1 MYLKNTEIAYNFI
14 IYNNPSIHAIRE
26 VITAFKANEDQLKAT
41 VEDLTIRK
49 RKADERYELLRAEA
63 ESKLSE
69 ANVRLDE
76 LKRNKEGEIARLV
89 ALCRKA
95 DMRVASLERSVEQ
108 KTRENEE
115 LHQICDD
122 LINRVGQV

>member
-1 MYLKNTEIAYNFI
+1 MYNHTLIPATNT
-14 IYNNPSIHAIRE
+14 RE
-26 VITAFKANEDQLKAT
+26 VITAFKTNEDQLKAT
-41 VEDLTIRK
+41 VEDLSARK
-49 RKADERYELLRAEA
+49 RKADERYELLRTEA

-69 ANVRLDE
+69 ANGRLDE

-108 KTRENEE
+108 KTRESEE

-122 LINRVGQV
+122 LISRVGQ

>member
-1 MYLKNTEIAYNFI
+1 M
-14 IYNNPSIHAIRE
+14 
-26 VITAFKANEDQLKAT
+26 ITAFKANEDQLKAT

>member
-1 MYLKNTEIAYNFI
+1 MI
-14 IYNNPSIHAIRE
+14 INLDIIN
-26 VITAFKANEDQLKAT
+26 
-41 VEDLTIRK
+41 
-49 RKADERYELLRAEA
+49 
-63 ESKLSE
+63 
-69 ANVRLDE
+69 RLEE

-95 DMRVASLERSVEQ
+95 DMRVASLERTVEQ

-122 LINRVGQV
+122 LISRVGQ